1 MNKRK
6 KISMTRKI
14 VIAAMSA
21 TLLGSTFLSAPVMA
35 QDASA
40 SANAQASAQLT
51 FDVAQNSH
59 LDVIAQLEAVG
70 YTILDTKTTLLGRI
84 HIYAKNDAHVREVV
98 VSRWTGEVKY
108 DLIVETF
115 ADADTSNGATAGG
128 EQTAEAESD
137 DENENDG
144 STSVSGNASTS
155 TTISIGGGDDDKD
168 DDASASSSGS
178 VSIGVELN

>member
-1 MNKRK
+1 
-6 KISMTRKI
+6 MTRKI

-21 TLLGSTFLSAPVMA
+21 TLLGSTFLSAPAVA

-40 SANAQASAQLT
+40 SANANASAQLT

-84 HIYAKNDAHVREVV
+84 HIYAQNNVHVREVV

-115 ADADTSNGATAGG
+115 ADAETSNGATAGG
-128 EQTAEAESD
+128 EQTAEAEGET
-137 DENENDG
+137 ENEN
-144 STSVSGNASTS
+144 STSVSGSASSSTS
-155 TTISIGGGDDDKD
+155 ISIGSNSKD
-168 DDASASSSGS
+168 DEKDKGGSSASSSGS
-178 VSIGVELN
+178 VSIGVDLN

>member
-1 MNKRK
+1 
-6 KISMTRKI
+6 MTRKI

-128 EQTAEAESD
+128 EQTAEAQGD
-137 DENENDG
+137 DKNKG
-144 STSVSGNASTS
+144 STSLNGNASTS